1 MIGLQDVSLLLDIC
15 RQTIV
20 YESVAAL
27 TAGLL
32 AISADKDVVLVR
44 VKNRML
50 VEDPAKETAG
60 YRDVAINIRLVNED
74 ARKLGI
80 ETHVAE
86 VQLVLRAIF
95 NIKVIKIGT
104 YLCHNFEL

>member
-1 MIGLQDVSLLLDIC
+1 M
-15 RQTIV
+15 

-32 AISADKDVVLVR
+32 AISTDEEVVLVR

-50 VEDPAKETAG
+50 VEHPADETEG
-60 YRDVAINIRLVNED
+60 YRDVAINIRVVNED
-74 ARKLGI
+74 SRNLGI

-86 VQLVLRAIF
+86 VQLVLRAIY
-95 NIKVIKIGT
+95 NIKVNSLDKLNSKCVLVTG
-104 YLCHNFEL
+104 